1 MIKWFWFFGII
12 FIILLI
18 LASSRAF
25 KKNRSIDDYMLAGS
39 NIGAILGVLTYA
51 AALFSA
57 FIFIGVP
64 DFFRVHGVGAW
75 IFLPVS
81 DGIMFFMIFWFG
93 YNLRKKAKA
102 TGYKGM
108 AGMMRDIF
116 GNKWAGY
123 LVFTGAFLFLIPYVA
138 IQIRGMSM
146 FFTAIFPEMLPSWG
160 WALIIVSI
168 MLAYSELGGL
178 KAIVFSDAVQGVL
191 LLTVLSIIGY
201 NCVIHFGNVEELF
214 NQVQQADDR
223 LLSTPGPKGLFTT
236 QFLIASFLAIMLLP
250 ISQPQFSSRIVV
262 MKSMKETYKMAGGVS
277 IVAFIVFVATAFIG
291 MYGAVKYPES
301 STVEF
306 VQNALLFDQPDFL
319 AGLAIVGLFAAV
331 LSTSNAQI
339 FALGSEFRSLLKGE
353 DKSVLIRT
361 KIALFVFALIVMAFS
376 VIISDELVL
385 LARVSFAG
393 TSMLAPVILVG
404 VISKRPPGK
413 ELLIISAIALF
424 VFLFS
429 VFQLIPENIM
439 GVRLDLGMYVIL
451 FVVTVISIVARG
463 TLKKVPEDSI

>member
-1 MIKWFWFFGII
+1 MTRWFWIFGII

-18 LASSRAF
+18 LASSRAI
-25 KKNRSIDDYMLAGS
+25 KKNRTIDDYMLAGS

-81 DGIMFFMIFWFG
+81 DGMMFFMIFWFG
-93 YNLRKKAKA
+93 YNLRKKAREK
-102 TGYKGM
+102 GYKGM

-146 FFTAIFPEMLPSWG
+146 FFTAIFPDMLPSWS
-160 WALIIVSI
+160 WALIIVVI

-201 NCVIHFGNVEELF
+201 NCIIHFGNVKELF
-214 NQVQQADDR
+214 NQVQQVDDS

-236 QFLIASFLAIMLLP
+236 QFLIASFLAIILLP

-277 IVAFIVFVATAFIG
+277 IVALIVFVATAFIG
-291 MYGAVKYPES
+291 MYGSVEYTS
-301 STVEF
+301 SPTVEF
-306 VQNALLFDQPDFL
+306 VQNALLFDQPNFL

-353 DKSVLIRT
+353 DKIVLIRT
-361 KIALFVFALIVMAFS
+361 KIALFIFALIVMLFS

-393 TSMLAPVILVG
+393 TSMLTPVILVG
-404 VISKRPPGK
+404 VLSKKAPGK
-413 ELLIISAIALF
+413 ELLVISAIALF

-429 VFQLIPENIM
+429 VFELIPESVM
-439 GVRLDLGMYVIL
+439 GMRTDLGLYIIL
-451 FVVTVISIVARG
+451 FVITIISIIARG
-463 TLKKVPEDSI
+463 TLRKES

>member
-1 MIKWFWFFGII
+1 MTSWFWFFSVI
-12 FIILLI
+12 FIVLLI
-18 LASSRAF
+18 LASTKAF

-81 DGIMFFMIFWFG
+81 DGMMFFMIFWFG
-93 YNLRKKAKA
+93 YNLRKKARE

-116 GNKWAGY
+116 GSKWAGY

-160 WALIIVSI
+160 WALIIVAI

-178 KAIVFSDAVQGVL
+178 KAIVFSDAIQGIL
-191 LLTVLSIIGY
+191 LLIVLSFIGY
-201 NCVIHFGNVEELF
+201 NCIIHFGNVRELF
-214 NQVQQADDR
+214 NQVQQVDER
-223 LLSTPGPKGLFTT
+223 LLSTPGPEGLFTT
-236 QFLIASFLAIMLLP
+236 QFLFASFLAIVLLP
-250 ISQPQFSSRIVV
+250 ITQPQFSSRIVV

-277 IVAFIVFVATAFIG
+277 VVALIVFVATAFIG
-291 MYGAVKYPES
+291 MYGSVEYNDAP
-301 STVEF
+301 TVEF
-306 VQNALLFDQPDFL
+306 VQNALLFDQPNFL

-339 FALGSEFRSLLKGE
+339 FALGSEFRSLLKG
-353 DKSVLIRT
+353 DDQSVLIRT
-361 KIALFVFALIVMAFS
+361 KIALFIFAIIVMVFS

-393 TSMLAPVILVG
+393 TSMLTPVILVG
-404 VISKRPPGK
+404 VLSKKQPGK
-413 ELLIISAIALF
+413 ELMIVSAFALF
-424 VFLFS
+424 IFLLS
-429 VFQLIPENIM
+429 VFELIPENVLGIR
-439 GVRLDLGMYVIL
+439 VDLGMYVIL
-451 FVVTVISIVARG
+451 FLTTLISVFLRG
-463 TLKKVPEDSI
+463 TLRK

>member
-1 MIKWFWFFGII
+1 MAMTKWFWFFGIL
-12 FIILLI
+12 FILLLI
-18 LASSRAF
+18 FASSRAI
-25 KKNRSIDDYMLAGS
+25 KRNRSIDDYMLAGS

-81 DGIMFFMIFWFG
+81 DGMMFFMIFWFG
-93 YNLRKKAKA
+93 YNLRKKARE

-123 LVFTGAFLFLIPYVA
+123 LVFTGAFIFLIPYVA

-146 FFTAIFPEMLPSWG
+146 FFTAIFPEMLPAWG
-160 WALIIVSI
+160 WALIIVAI
-168 MLAYSELGGL
+168 MLLYSELGGL

-201 NCVIHFGNVEELF
+201 NCIIHFGNVKELF
-214 NQVQQADDR
+214 NQVAQVDDK
-223 LLSTPGPKGLFTT
+223 LLSTPGPKGLFTV
-236 QFLIASFLAIMLLP
+236 QFLVASFLAIAFLP

-277 IVAFIVFVATAFIG
+277 IVAFIVFIATAFIG
-291 MYGAVKYPES
+291 MYGAVEYTS
-301 STVEF
+301 SPTVEF

-339 FALGSEFRSLLKGE
+339 FALGSEFRSLLKGD

-361 KIALFVFALIVMAFS
+361 KVALFIFAIIVMLFS

-393 TSMLAPVILVG
+393 TSMLTPVILIG
-404 VISKRPPGK
+404 VISKKAPGK
-413 ELLIISAIALF
+413 ELMVVSTVALF

-429 VFQLIPENIM
+429 VFEIIPESIS
-439 GVRLDLGMYVIL
+439 GIRVDLALYVIL
-451 FVVTVISIVARG
+451 FVTTLISVFSRG
-463 TLKKVPEDSI
+463 TLKKD

>member
-1 MIKWFWFFGII
+1 MTRWFWIFGTI

-18 LASSRAF
+18 LASSKAI

-81 DGIMFFMIFWFG
+81 DGMMFFMIFWFG
-93 YNLRKKAKA
+93 YNLRKKAREK
-102 TGYKGM
+102 GYKGM

-116 GNKWAGY
+116 GSKWAGY
-123 LVFTGAFLFLIPYVA
+123 LVFIGAFLFLIPYVA

-146 FFTAIFPEMLPSWG
+146 FFTAIFPDMLPAWT
-160 WALIIVSI
+160 WALIIVVI

-201 NCVIHFGNVEELF
+201 NCINHFGNVKELF
-214 NQVQQADDR
+214 NQVKQVDES

-236 QFLIASFLAIMLLP
+236 QFLIASFVAIILLP

-277 IVAFIVFVATAFIG
+277 IVALIVFVATAFIG
-291 MYGAVKYPES
+291 MYGSVRYTS
-301 STVEF
+301 SPTVEF
-306 VQNALLFDQPDFL
+306 VQNALLFDQPNIL

-339 FALGSEFRSLLKGE
+339 FALGSEFRSLLKGD
-353 DKSVLIRT
+353 DKTVLVRT
-361 KIALFVFALIVMAFS
+361 KIALFIFALIVMFFS

-385 LARVSFAG
+385 LARMSFAG
-393 TSMLAPVILVG
+393 TSMLTPVILVG
-404 VISKRPPGK
+404 VLSKKAPGK
-413 ELLIISAIALF
+413 ELLVISAIALF

-429 VFQLIPENIM
+429 VFELIPESIM
-439 GVRLDLGMYVIL
+439 GMRTDLGLYIIL
-451 FVVTVISIVARG
+451 FVITIISIIARG
-463 TLKKVPEDSI
+463 TLRKES

>member
-1 MIKWFWFFGII
+1 MTKWFWIFGAI
-12 FIILLI
+12 FILLLI
-18 LASSRAF
+18 IASSKAI

-39 NIGAILGVLTYA
+39 NIGALLGVLTYA

-93 YNLRKKAKA
+93 YNLRKKARE

-116 GNKWAGY
+116 GTPWAGY
-123 LVFTGAFLFLIPYVA
+123 LVFIGAFMFLIPYVA

-146 FFTAIFPEMLPSWG
+146 FFTAIFPEMLPSWS
-160 WALIIVSI
+160 WALIIVAI

-201 NCVIHFGNVEELF
+201 NCVTHFGNVKELF
-214 NQVQQADDR
+214 NQVQQVDDR
-223 LLSTPGPKGLFTT
+223 LLSTPGPQGLFTT
-236 QFLIASFLAIMLLP
+236 QFLVASFLAIMLLP

-277 IVAFIVFVATAFIG
+277 LVAFIVFVATAFIG
-291 MYGAVKYPES
+291 MYGAVKYTDSP
-301 STVEF
+301 TVEF

-339 FALGSEFRSLLKGE
+339 FALGSEFRSLLKG
-353 DKSVLIRT
+353 DDRSVLLRT
-361 KIALFVFALIVMAFS
+361 KVALFIFAIIVMAFS

-393 TSMLAPVILVG
+393 TSMLTPVILVG
-404 VISKRPPGK
+404 VLSKQRPGK
-413 ELLIISAIALF
+413 ELLFISGAALF

-429 VFQLIPENIM
+429 VFQIIPEDIM
-439 GVRLDLGMYVIL
+439 GIRIDMGLYVLLFIITVVSIL
-451 FVVTVISIVARG
+451 LRR
-463 TLKKVPEDSI
+463 TLIKTP